1 MALITDAHQIGVS
14 ATPANNYTWYQPS
27 VPDGTVRLGKGNAG
41 ATTGDTVTITGNN
54 VAFAGT
60 VKSNAGGFVFPDN
73 TTQTTAAAT
82 VIPSGSKMP
91 FAQAAAPTGWTQ
103 CTSYNDYAIRLVSGT
118 GGGTGGTVAF
128 TTAFSSSNTG
138 ATTLSVC
145 QIPSHTHSIPASCN
159 GSGGL
164 VKFSSNVTPSSIST
178 NATGGG
184 GSHTHPLSLGVQ
196 YVNFILATKN

>member
-27 VPDGTVRLGKGNAG
+27 VPDGTVRLGQGNAG

-138 ATTLSVC
+138 ATTLSTC
-145 QIPSHTHSIPASCN
+145 QIPSHQHSVTLRCGGSISG
-159 GSGGL
+159 GSGAAGYAG
-164 VKFSSNVTPSSIST
+164 ST
-178 NATGGG
+178 LTSATGGG
-184 GSHTHPLSLGVQ
+184 GSHTHSLSLGVQ